1 MATRKAMT
9 KTTTKTEDIN
19 EEVTQIEETKTE
31 VKPTKKEFGS
41 NEGVLCRS
49 VTYGQLYVDG
59 IKTGMKYIF
68 SDYDDES
75 EIEYRDLVALVRA
88 KDKAVYK
95 PRFIVMDEDFIEE
108 YPTLKKFYNDHFAT
122 TNIKDILSMPEYE
135 MKEAISKL
143 PKGAVETL
151 KSMAVNQI
159 VNGEIDSIRRIKALD
174 EAFGTDLSLLSELL
188 SD

>member
-1 MATRKAMT
+1 MPRKAMP
-9 KTTTKTEDIN
+9 KTAVKTEEIN
-19 EEVTQIEETKTE
+19 EEVKQTAS
-31 VKPTKKEFGS
+31 KPVKKEFDP

-68 SDYDDES
+68 SDYDDETD
-75 EIEYRDLVALVRA
+75 IEYRDLVALVRA
-88 KDKAVYK
+88 KDKSVYK

-108 YPTLKKFYNDHFAT
+108 YPTLKKFYSDHFAT
-122 TNIKDILSMPEYE
+122 TNIKEILELPEYE

-174 EAFGTDLSLLSELL
+174 EAFGTDLSLISELQ

>member
-1 MATRKAMT
+1 MPRKAMS
-9 KTTTKTEDIN
+9 KTTVKTEEVN
-19 EEVTQIEETKTE
+19 EEVTQTVK
-31 VKPTKKEFGS
+31 KPTKKEFEPNDGI
-41 NEGVLCRS
+41 LCRS
-49 VTYGQLYVDG
+49 VTYGQLFVDG
-59 IKTGMKYIF
+59 VKTGMKYIF

-108 YPTLKKFYNDHFAT
+108 YPTLKKFYSDHFAT
-122 TNIKDILSMPEYE
+122 MNIKEILEMPEYQ

-159 VNGEIDSIRRIKALD
+159 VNGEI
-174 EAFGTDLSLLSELL
+174 ELL
-188 SD
+188 MKLLALTSVC